1 MSPTMSPPKLPIQL
15 LLCLTLLLA
24 QTASAT
30 CDITGVSQTEDE
42 RAAPIPFGRVNLTH
56 LTLQPY
62 GSLLASTVVPPTHYT
77 WGGAHADSVLWK
89 CDKADFIGG
98 EVYFLMSTNGD
109 SRFGGHHD
117 IGRADGLSDIYAT
130 WFQHVGLRL
139 SMDGVVFSRYW
150 RKVPIKPGQ
159 YREVREN
166 GRDRIHIRLGD
177 IPPVHAELYRLT
189 QLPPRGGRGGSS
201 YCAGYLDQEG
211 RGASE
216 PTATGTLYACPYPN
230 AYIQLHGPGL
240 EGRQDEEGDDHNTHY
255 KSWYADNGFAWRLYH
270 AVTLSRTPTCAVHS
284 ATPEVRFATTHVGQL
299 QAGVEVPAGFSIVV
313 DCDNAA
319 KPGINDHQTA
329 IGLQVSSGAFAAAQ
343 QLGLVNG
350 QRGVEY
356 LVSDQYG
363 DDPRL
368 AQGVGIKLYGPDGN
382 PHLFVGHPG
391 TVGQGHPRGAQAGWY
406 PVNQGAQL
414 VDDSANGKRLQLNFS
429 ASLKRLPGQEVTPGK
444 IHATAHI
451 LVKVQ

>member
-1 MSPTMSPPKLPIQL
+1 MSPTMLLPKLPIL
-15 LLCLTLLLA
+15 LLSLLL
-24 QTASAT
+24 SAT
-30 CDITGVSQTEDE
+30 VSAKCEMTGRTNTRDPA
-42 RAAPIPFGRVNLTH
+42 AAPIPFGRVNLTH

-62 GSLLASTVVPPTHYT
+62 GSLLASTIVPPTNYT
-77 WGGAHADSVLWK
+77 WKGATADTVLWK

-98 EVYFLMSTNGD
+98 EVYFLVSTNGD
-109 SRFGGHHD
+109 SRFGGHND
-117 IGRADGLSDIYAT
+117 IGRADGLFDVYGT
-130 WFQHVGLRL
+130 WFKHVGLRL

-159 YREVREN
+159 YREVREG

-177 IPPVHAELYRLT
+177 IPPVQAELYWLT
-189 QLPPRGGRGGSS
+189 QLTPRGGHAGSR

-230 AYIQLHGPGL
+230 AYIHLHGPGL
-240 EGRQDEEGDDHNTHY
+240 EWAQDEEGDDHNAHY
-255 KSWYADNGFAWRLYH
+255 KSWNANNGFAWTLYRT
-270 AVTLSRTPTCAVHS
+270 VSLSRTPTCAVHS

-299 QAGVEVPAGFSIVV
+299 QNSPEGILAGFSIVV

-319 KPGINDHQTA
+319 KSGINDHQTA
-329 IGLQVSSGAFAAAQ
+329 IGLQVSSAAFAAAQ

-368 AQGVGIKLYGPDGN
+368 ARGVGIALLGPEGDSRT
-382 PHLFVGHPG
+382 FVGHPG
-391 TVGQGHPRGAQAGWY
+391 SVGQGHPRGAEAGWY
-406 PVNQGAQL
+406 PVEQGAQPL
-414 VDDSANGKRLQLNFS
+414 GDSAAGKLWQLDFS
-429 ASLKRLPGQEVTPGK
+429 ARLVQLPGRTATPGK
-444 IHATAHI
+444 VHATATV